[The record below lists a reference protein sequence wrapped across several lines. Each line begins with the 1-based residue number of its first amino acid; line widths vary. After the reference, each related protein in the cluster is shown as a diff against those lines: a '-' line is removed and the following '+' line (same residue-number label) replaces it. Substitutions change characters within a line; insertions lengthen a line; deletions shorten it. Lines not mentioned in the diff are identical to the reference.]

1 VWERLFVVGDSLR
14 LDVLGA
20 HDAGLRSIW
29 LDRSNSVTP
38 EPVPDHRIESMQ
50 ELLAE
55 PWSVSTDA

>member
-1 VWERLFVVGDSLR
+1 VVGDSLR